1 MQSSSKDLIINQ
13 LQSEIAALNAQARS
27 YSILKQQMS
36 EIESSCRLT
45 EDEKAYFEDS
55 TSK

>member
-1 MQSSSKDLIINQ
+1 MQ
-13 LQSEIAALNAQARS
+13 
-27 YSILKQQMS
+27 

-55 TSK
+55 TTKQLSQADSNTQQLQREIEFIRSQLNQ